1 MAYMTSKDLSRPE
14 PVTGAA
20 SVQRLRE
27 EERDKVHAE
36 RAERALAAEVAAELK
51 KENKKRKSGKRNT
64 ASSK

>member
-1 MAYMTSKDLSRPE
+1 MAYMTSKDMARPE

-27 EERDKVHAE
+27 EERDKIH
-36 RAERALAAEVAAELK
+36 AERALAAEVAAELK
-51 KENKKRKSGKRNT
+51 KENKKKKSGKRNT

>member
-1 MAYMTSKDLSRPE
+1 MTSKDMARPE

-27 EERDKVHAE
+27 EERDKIH
-36 RAERALAAEVAAELK
+36 AERALAAEVAAELK
-51 KENKKRKSGKRNT
+51 KENKKKKKSGKRNT